1 MLSIARLRG
10 IGSVDRDVKRGIVER
25 LLDMQIGKAG
35 YLVQLSDDLLGNLMA
50 KLNVVSFKLHID
62 RGRQTKV
69 EYLGD
74 YIRWQKVEG

>member
-1 MLSIARLRG
+1 
-10 IGSVDRDVKRGIVER
+10 
-25 LLDMQIGKAG
+25 MQIGKAG